1 MKNKYQR
8 LSKEDK
14 KLARIDFKNSEY
26 NVNKV
31 YEKGQ
36 RLRIIGIIG
45 MIYALLS
52 FGIDFLYKGDIW
64 NFILDGALLVFCFIT
79 YLVFGDIIDRQI
91 NKYLIERD
99 KPTDKKKKKV
109 GSKNGS

>member
-14 KLARIDFKNSEY
+14 KQARLDFKNSEY
-26 NVNKV
+26 NRNKI
-31 YEKGQ
+31 YEKGS
-36 RLRIIGIIG
+36 RLRIFGIIG
-45 MIYALLS
+45 MVYALLS

-64 NFILDGALLVFCFIT
+64 NFLLDGALLVFCLIT

-99 KPTDKKKKKV
+99 KPVDNKKKKK
-109 GSKNGS
+109 K

>member
-8 LSKEDK
+8 LSKEEK
-14 KLARIDFKNSEY
+14 KIARLDFKNSEY
-26 NVNKV
+26 NKNKI
-31 YEKGQ
+31 YEKGR
-36 RLRIIGIIG
+36 RLRIFGIIG

-52 FGIDFLYKGDIW
+52 FGIDFLYKGDVW
-64 NFILDGALLVFCFIT
+64 NFLLDGALLIFCLVT

-99 KPTDKKKKKV
+99 KPQDNKKKKRK
-109 GSKNGS
+109 